1 MQEGERSYI
10 YVKPEY
16 GYGEEGK
23 PPKIPKN
30 STVIFDVELTKVVPY
45 VQDEE
50 LVAAAMKWKEDGNK
64 LFQKKELQGA
74 LSAYKYAIDALD
86 KGVDRVFVS

>member
-1 MQEGERSYI
+1 M
-10 YVKPEY
+10 
-16 GYGEEGK
+16 
-23 PPKIPKN
+23 
-30 STVIFDVELTKVVPY
+30 ELTKVVPY
-45 VQDEE
+45 VPDEE

-86 KGVDRVFVS
+86 KREK